1 MAPSPS
7 DTTTFAAQLRR
18 QIARMEQLA
27 DRAESDGEYEACRQ
41 VLIGLKAQLQSA
53 DRGRA

>member
-1 MAPSPS
+1 MKQSTI
-7 DTTTFAAQLRR
+7 DFAAQLRR
-18 QIARMEQLA
+18 HIARMEQLA

-41 VLIGLKAQLQSA
+41 VLIGLKAQLERA